1 VKHYSVHFQPDDLT
15 AVIHEGATLLEAA
28 EQAGLILTTPCG
40 GAGRCGKCKVHLLPA
55 GKEVLACRFTVHHNL
70 EISIPDSSRFFRQQ
84 ILEHGIRHQANLEP
98 SVRKIH
104 LKGPFQGTEAF
115 CNELSAL
122 LDCPLVILDE
132 TNSLLDEWNWRNAD
146 GTTAII
152 VYRQMD
158 GLPPEISCYC
168 LTAVEQGDTSDK
180 LYGLAVDIGTTTVV
194 ARLVDL
200 RTADNKATASCGNPQ
215 VKFGADVISR
225 ITHSEKENGQKQL
238 NESILSCLNE
248 LIEKTSVSAS
258 IQKSDIYEVVAAGN
272 TTMNHLLLKYPVS
285 QLGQAPYRAYSLL
298 PANRRP
304 SDMGLQINPAGNIH
318 TIANIAGF
326 VGSDT
331 VAAALACQLDAS
343 DEGTLLVDIG
353 TNGEIV
359 LAANKHMFAASCA
372 AGPALEGAG
381 ITFGSRA
388 QIGAIERVL
397 LNDEQIDVDVIGGVN
412 PSSLCGSGLI
422 DAAAV
427 LLKLG
432 IIHQTG
438 RFLEPD
444 ELDPCIPKKIRNRLI
459 KINDNPAFVLTGE
472 LNGRIWE
479 NAVYL
484 TQKDIRQF
492 QLAKAAI
499 HAGIQLL
506 LRKAGLQTSDIHKL
520 LLAGAFGN
528 YIQKENAVYI
538 GLLPQMPL
546 ERIHFVGNAAG
557 TGAEMVLI
565 SRQARE
571 SAMKLAKEIQY
582 LEIAHQIEF
591 QTVFSESLL
600 FPEK

>member
-1 VKHYSVHFQPDDLT
+1 MKHYSVHFQPDDIT
-15 AVIHEGATLLEAA
+15 VVIHEGATLLEAA
-28 EQAGLILTTPCG
+28 EQAGIILTTPCG
-40 GAGRCGKCKVHLLPA
+40 GAGRCGKCKVHLMPS
-55 GKEVLACRFTVHHNL
+55 GKEVLACRFTIQHNL
-70 EISIPDSSRFFRQQ
+70 EISIPNSSRFFQQQ
-84 ILEHGIRHQANLEP
+84 ILEHGIRHQAKLEP
-98 SVRKIH
+98 SVRKIY
-104 LKGPFQGTEAF
+104 LKGPFQGSEAF
-115 CNELSAL
+115 CKELSSI
-122 LDCPLVILDE
+122 LDCPLVIQDE
-132 TNSLLDEWNWRNAD
+132 TNSLLDEWNWHNSA
-146 GTTAII
+146 GTTAVV
-152 VYRQMD
+152 VYRQSD
-158 GLPPEISCYC
+158 GLPPEAPCCC
-168 LTAVEQGDTSDK
+168 LTAIEQGNTSDT

-194 ARLVDL
+194 ARLIDL
-200 RTADNKATASCGNPQ
+200 RTGDSKATASYGNPQ

-225 ITHSEKENGQKQL
+225 ITHSEKENGKKQL
-238 NESILSCLNE
+238 NESIISCLNE
-248 LIEKTSVSAS
+248 LIDKASVSAG
-258 IQKSDIYEVVAAGN
+258 IQKNDLYEVVAAGN
-272 TTMNHLLLKYPVS
+272 TTMNHLLLNYPVT

-304 SDMGLQINPAGNIH
+304 SEMGLQINPAGNIH

-359 LAANKHMFAASCA
+359 LAANKQIIAASCA

-388 QIGAIERVL
+388 QVGAIERVL
-397 LNDEQIDVDVIGGVN
+397 LNDEQIDVDVIGGVA
-412 PSSLCGSGLI
+412 PSTLCGSGLI

-427 LLKLG
+427 LLNIG
-432 IIHQTG
+432 ILHETG
-438 RFLEPD
+438 RFLEPE
-444 ELDPCIPKKIRNRLI
+444 ELNPSIHKHIRDRLI
-459 KINDNPAFVLTGE
+459 KIDHMPAFVLAGK
-472 LNGRIWE
+472 LNGKKWE
-479 NAVYL
+479 NAVFL

-506 LRKAGLQTSDIHKL
+506 LKKACLKPSDIHKL

-528 YIQKENAVYI
+528 YIQKENAVRI
-538 GLLPQMPL
+538 GLLPQIPL

-571 SAMKLAKEIQY
+571 SAMKLAKTIQY
-582 LEIAHQIEF
+582 LEIAHQVEF